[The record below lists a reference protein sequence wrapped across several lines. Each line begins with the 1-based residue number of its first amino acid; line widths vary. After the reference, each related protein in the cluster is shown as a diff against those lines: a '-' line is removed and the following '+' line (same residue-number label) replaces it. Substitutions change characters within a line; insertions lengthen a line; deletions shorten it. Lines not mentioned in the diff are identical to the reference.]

1 MFTASLYTHSLSV
14 KGNTIVIMSIHQP
27 HYSIFIDKLL
37 DTLTLL
43 SAGDVVYHGEANLAL
58 DYFSGLG

>member
-1 MFTASLYTHSLSV
+1 MFIASSYTNSLSV

-27 HYSIFIDKLL
+27 RYSIFKLL

-43 SAGDVVYHGEANLAL
+43 SAGDVVYHGKANLAL
-58 DYFSGLG
+58 DYFSGIG